1 MLHASLYTT
10 SNSAY
15 GNFDPPAKSKY
26 TTSGTF
32 LNASLA
38 PKRLPDFVG
47 VFDNKGSVEDKPR
60 LGVVFNGSVEYVTDG
75 DASVL
80 AAHDLESISLIDA
93 AAALYV
99 ACTSL
104 GKTHVFR
111 LQQTE
116 ATAYAAIQVATG
128 QLPVPEGEATDI
140 WSNPKRTNIE
150 ATRCLPSA
158 PPALGGGRTP
168 LMIWGSRGGNDYAG
182 VEGSK
187 NPEGIQAWLRM
198 APFDPTTGMVDET
211 KMTQKPFKNLGDT
224 PAWRALSS
232 LDIVGDQVY
241 FTCAYD
247 GEEDGKAVSTEDVLR
262 TGANKEAFR
271 SLVGRLALP
280 DGEPAIVGRYDGLKI
295 EGVMSLGNNQLL
307 LGSDDEALGC
317 LVAAATLIDNGSAIE
332 PNIKFVN
339 LGMRASA
346 QNESVELKRW
356 GLSGMAPFC
365 F

>member
-1 MLHASLYTT
+1 
-10 SNSAY
+10 
-15 GNFDPPAKSKY
+15 
-26 TTSGTF
+26 
-32 LNASLA
+32 
-38 PKRLPDFVG
+38 
-47 VFDNKGSVEDKPR
+47 
-60 LGVVFNGSVEYVTDG
+60 
-75 DASVL
+75 
-80 AAHDLESISLIDA
+80 
-93 AAALYV
+93 
-99 ACTSL
+99 
-104 GKTHVFR
+104 
-111 LQQTE
+111 
-116 ATAYAAIQVATG
+116 
-128 QLPVPEGEATDI
+128 
-140 WSNPKRTNIE
+140 
-150 ATRCLPSA
+150 
-158 PPALGGGRTP
+158 
-168 LMIWGSRGGNDYAG
+168 
-182 VEGSK
+182 
-187 NPEGIQAWLRM
+187 M

-232 LDIVGDQVY
+232 LDIVGDQMY

-332 PNIKFVN
+332 PNIKFIN

>member
-80 AAHDLESISLIDA
+80 AAHDLESISLIDP

-111 LQQTE
+111 LQQT
-116 ATAYAAIQVATG
+116 ATGYAAIQVATG

-140 WSNPKRTNIE
+140 WSNPMRTNIE

-158 PPALGGGRTP
+158 PPALGGGKMP

-187 NPEGIQAWLRM
+187 KPEGIPAWLRM

-211 KMTQKPFKNLGDT
+211 KMTQQPFTNLGDT

-232 LDIVGDQVY
+232 LDIVGDQMY

-247 GEEDGKAVSTEDVLR
+247 GEEDGKVVSTEDVLR

-332 PNIKFVN
+332 PNIKFIN